1 MPFVLLSLR
10 TPPRRRGW
18 GALAKLASGGKVK
31 RLRAGGGRRGFG
43 LTQLESA
50 VVLFGRKGK
59 RKQCAKR
66 GGGARRDINKIW
78 ERGRSCGRSLERKG
92 GKAFPIACYDISNF
106 SLFRDYICFEL
117 KSTKILVKNGGKLVE
132 KLMYDDTFPSVFG
145 ERER

>member
-66 GGGARRDINKIW
+66 GEGEGARRDINKIW
-78 ERGRSCGRSLERKG
+78 EGGRSCGRSLERKG
-92 GKAFPIACYDISNF
+92 EKAFRIACCDNSNF
-106 SLFRDYICFEL
+106 SLFREL
-117 KSTKILVKNGGKLVE
+117 FLL
-132 KLMYDDTFPSVFG
+132 
-145 ERER
+145 